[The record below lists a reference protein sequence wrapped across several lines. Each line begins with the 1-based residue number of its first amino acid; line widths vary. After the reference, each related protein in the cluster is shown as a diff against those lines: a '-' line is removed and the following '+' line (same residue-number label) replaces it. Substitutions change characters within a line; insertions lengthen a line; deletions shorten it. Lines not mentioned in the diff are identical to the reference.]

1 MNALYLGLGLGL
13 ALLLTSKGE
22 EVVTCDPNI
31 HITGGWVIKSKGNNV
46 TSVATFQCPD
56 WHYPWPMSTSKCLH
70 SGRWRSYNEGMFIC
84 KALECPAPVLED
96 GIVYPGNLTFV
107 HGETVSF
114 DCYDGYILKGSQKR
128 TCMKNGRWNGTN
140 AVCTTGL
147 QECSHPG
154 IPAGGRKAGTRYNIG
169 DKVQYD
175 CNSGLVLVGSTV
187 RECLESGDWSGM
199 APMCLH
205 PNSFDTPEEVAES
218 FSASLTST
226 LGISRSDPSKSS
238 DRSTARKL
246 TISKDAHLHVYFMID
261 ASRSVEETNFKLAMD
276 MVENLIE
283 KISSF
288 DVRPRFGVVTYASNP
303 IRVVNLNERERSGS
317 EDVLQIL
324 KTEESA
330 KYAAHKDQRGTNI
343 HAALIKVYEMM
354 LFSKQQFKD
363 TWKDIR
369 FATIL
374 FTDGRKNM
382 GPEPHL
388 AAEKIKKFVEDQGK
402 SEDYLD
408 MYAFGIS
415 DQVDMVELSKLASKK
430 SGERHSF
437 NVKNISVLVQ
447 SFDEILDFTTLG
459 NLCGVADENPQA
471 TFRKRHPWHVNI
483 EIPQIDIQDNS
494 PHSATCS
501 GSIVAPKWILTAAHC
516 FIKIES
522 RMSTQ
527 RIQVVFGENQLAR
540 VSELHVHPQFSIAA
554 KVNKSIS
561 QFYDYDVALIELDKP
576 LTYSP
581 DVRSICLPC
590 TPETTRALRKPHP
603 KTKCIDHERLLL
615 PTDKQVHASFVKRN
629 RASTRK
635 ETQGH
640 VTIKTIEGPRLACER
655 KALESP
661 EYRHVKDVREVVTD
675 RFLCTGGSDPTLED
689 NTCYG
694 DSGGSLFINMKRRF
708 IQAGVVSWGS
718 INVCTDFHHD
728 RNNARDF
735 HINLLKVQPW
745 LRQMLHE
752 SLVFID

>member
-22 EVVTCDPNI
+22 EEVTCDPNI

-56 WHYPWPMSTSKCLH
+56 WHYPWPMSTSKCFNN
-70 SGRWRSYNEGMFIC
+70 GRWRFYNKRTFTC
-84 KALECPAPVLED
+84 KEFECPAPVLED
-96 GIVYPGNLTFV
+96 GTVYPGNLSFA
-107 HGETVSF
+107 HGQTVSF

-147 QECSHPG
+147 QDCPHPG
-154 IPAGGRKAGTRYNIG
+154 IPAGGGKSGTRYNIG
-169 DKVQYD
+169 DKVQYY
-175 CNSGLVLVGSTV
+175 CNDKLVLVGSTT
-187 RECLESGDWSGM
+187 RECLESGEWSGM
-199 APMCLH
+199 APICLH
-205 PNSFDTPEEVAES
+205 PKSFDMPEEVAEA

-226 LGISRSDPSKSS
+226 LSVSRGDSSKAS
-238 DRSTARKL
+238 DRSTARRI

-261 ASRSVEETNFKLAMD
+261 ASRSVGEVNFNLSMD
-276 MVENLIE
+276 MVKNLID

-288 DVRPRFGVVTYASNP
+288 DVRPRFGVVTYASYP
-303 IRVVNLNERERSGS
+303 IRVVNLNEEERSGS
-317 EDVLQIL
+317 EDVLRIL
-324 KTEESA
+324 DTDKNA
-330 KYAAHKDQRGTNI
+330 LYAAHKDLRGTNI
-343 HAALIKVYEMM
+343 HAALHEVYKMM
-354 LFSKQQFKD
+354 LFSKQHFKS

-374 FTDGRKNM
+374 FTDGRRNM

-388 AAEKIKKFVEDQGK
+388 AAEEIKKFVEQERK

-408 MYAFGIS
+408 MYAFGVS
-415 DQVDMVELSKLASKK
+415 DQVDILELSKLASKK
-430 SGERHSF
+430 SDERHSF

-447 SFDEILDFTTLG
+447 SFDDILDFSTLG

-483 EIPQIDIQDNS
+483 EIPQIYAQDNT

-522 RMSTQ
+522 LDSIQ
-527 RIQVVFGENQLAR
+527 KIQVVVGENQLTK
-540 VSELHVHPQFSIAA
+540 VKDLHIHPQFSIAA
-554 KVNKSIS
+554 KVDMNIS
-561 QFYDYDVALIELDKP
+561 QFYDYDIALIELEKP
-576 LTYSP
+576 LTYSKV
-581 DVRSICLPC
+581 VRSICLPC

-615 PTDKQVHASFVKRN
+615 PTDQQVHASFVKRN
-629 RASTRK
+629 RATTRE
-635 ETQGH
+635 ETEGH
-640 VTIKTIEGPRLACER
+640 VTVKTIEGPRLACER

-675 RFLCTGGSDPTLED
+675 RFLCTGGNDPNQED

-694 DSGGSLFINMKRRF
+694 DSGGSLFINKMRRF
-708 IQAGVVSWGS
+708 FQAGVVSWGS
-718 INVCTDFHHD
+718 INVCTDFNPD
-728 RNNARDF
+728 RNSARDF
-735 HINLLKVQPW
+735 HINLFKVQPW
-745 LRQMLHE
+745 LRQSLQGT
-752 SLVFID
+752 LVFIN